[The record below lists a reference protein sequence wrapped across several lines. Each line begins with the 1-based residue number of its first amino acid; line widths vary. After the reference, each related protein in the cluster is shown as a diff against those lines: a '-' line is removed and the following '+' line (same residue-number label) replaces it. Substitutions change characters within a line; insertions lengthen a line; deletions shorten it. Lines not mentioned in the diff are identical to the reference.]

1 MDHEWRITENGYR
14 VKTIQIGSATI
25 NIFRPILTEEER
37 ALREAE
43 ILHILQQFGRIA
55 TARENTRQ

>member
-14 VKTIQIGSATI
+14 VKTIQMDCATI

-55 TARENTRQ
+55 IDKENKRQ

>member
-1 MDHEWRITENGYR
+1 MNHEWRITENGYR
-14 VKTIQIGSATI
+14 VKTIQMDSTTV

-55 TARENTRQ
+55 IDKENKRQ

>member
-25 NIFRPILTEEER
+25 NIFRPILTEEEK

-55 TARENTRQ
+55 TDRENKRQ